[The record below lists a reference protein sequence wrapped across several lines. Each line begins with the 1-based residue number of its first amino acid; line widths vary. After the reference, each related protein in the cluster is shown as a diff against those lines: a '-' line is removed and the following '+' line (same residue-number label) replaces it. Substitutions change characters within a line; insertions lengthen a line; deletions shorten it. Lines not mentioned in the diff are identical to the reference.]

1 LDTKREDSALGR
13 QSLRVGRVGIDVHG
27 LPDVTM
33 PTGGFKQAGWG
44 RELGP
49 EGLDLFLESTSVF
62 TRLS

>member
-1 LDTKREDSALGR
+1 
-13 QSLRVGRVGIDVHG
+13 VGRVGINVHG

-33 PTGGFKQAGWG
+33 PTGGFKESGWG

-62 TRLS
+62 TRLD